1 MQVDAR
7 HRFENFVTGSANR
20 LAVAAAHAV
29 AEQPGLTYN
38 PLFIYSGSGLG
49 KTHLIGAIGNLV
61 RQKQPDLSV
70 EYVTLEDFIEQHH
83 AAIAANEGERFKQ
96 RYGRVDVL
104 LLDDVQFLTGRRET
118 QTEMLRLLN
127 ALQGTGRQV
136 VMTSDRQPSE
146 IPDVDERLITRLSG
160 GLIVDIGAPDYET
173 RIAIMRAKCDE
184 RGVKFQTGVV
194 EELAK
199 LEFRNVRELQ
209 GALNR
214 MIATQQLGGN
224 SLRPDQ
230 VSTMFAPAGSGGHA
244 AMTPGSV
251 PAAPARVTPLPV
263 SAAQRRPSRKSV
275 RLNVDFASFVSD
287 VATAVQE
294 HVDPWKLKAAEA
306 VAYWSEEGYRTT
318 QLQLLLQN
326 ATPTTDFEG
335 AIREYFG
342 AVERLRHLEGEA
354 MALDPEFGANPIFR
368 DPSKLAEAE
377 DLVRRAFAGAAPPP
391 GPSPAFAR
399 TQFEVGPSNQLAVRA
414 ADAVI
419 EDPGKK
425 YNPLFVHG
433 PSGVGKTHLVNAIG
447 NEIINL
453 SGGAAVVACVS
464 AQMFMDELIAAL
476 QDGSVDRWRQ
486 RYRSADALVIDDIQ
500 FVAGKERTQ
509 EELFHVFNALYG
521 EGKQLVFAS
530 DRPPRALEGL
540 EDRLRSRF
548 EGGLVVEM
556 QPPDRALR
564 EKLYAHYLAGAE
576 LPDAVLLL
584 GYLADRP
591 ATSVRE
597 VIGVVNRVKAA
608 ADISGGP
615 LSLEIARHELEG
627 GVPAPQA
634 PARHRISGSVRMPD
648 GPDEFFLNDE
658 KIVWHLP
665 DPSGRLI
672 EEPR

>member
-38 PLFIYSGSGLG
+38 PLFIYSSSGLG

-61 RQKQPDLSV
+61 RQKQPELSV

-83 AAIAANEGERFKQ
+83 AAIASNEAERFKQ

-118 QTEMLRLLN
+118 QTELLRLLN
-127 ALQGTGRQV
+127 ALTGTGRQV

-146 IPDVDERLITRLSG
+146 IPDVDDRLITRLAG

-173 RIAIMRAKCDE
+173 RIAIMRAKCNE
-184 RGVKFQTGVV
+184 RGVRFNTGVV

-199 LEFRNVRELQ
+199 LEFGNVRELQ

-214 MIATQQLGGN
+214 LIATQTLGGN
-224 SLRPDQ
+224 PVKPDQ
-230 VSTMFAPAGSGGHA
+230 VASMFGPATSPTA
-244 AMTPGSV
+244 V
-251 PAAPARVTPLPV
+251 PV
-263 SAAQRRPSRKSV
+263 SASGTPAAAPMPAGAPAPPTSGQRRPSRKSV
-275 RLNVDFASFVSD
+275 RLNMDFQSFVSD
-287 VATAVQE
+287 IATAVQE

-306 VAYWSEEGYRTT
+306 VAYWTEEGYRTT
-318 QLQLLLQN
+318 QLQLMLQN
-326 ATPTTDFEG
+326 AAPTTDFEG
-335 AIREYFG
+335 GLRSYFA
-342 AVERLRHLEGEA
+342 AVERLRQLEGEA
-354 MALDPEFGANPIFR
+354 TALDPEFGANPVFR
-368 DPSKLAEAE
+368 DPAKLAEAE
-377 DLVRRAFAGAAPPP
+377 ELVRRAFESAAPPP

-419 EDPGKK
+419 EDPGRK

-453 SGGAAVVACVS
+453 SGGASIVACVS

-486 RYRSADALVIDDIQ
+486 RYRGADALVIDDIQ

-530 DRPPRALEGL
+530 DRPPRLLEGL

-556 QPPDRALR
+556 QPPDRVLR
-564 EKLYAHYLAGAE
+564 EKLYAHYMSE
-576 LPDAVLLL
+576 LDMQDPPALIA
-584 GYLADRP
+584 YLADRP

-597 VIGVVNRVKAA
+597 VIGIVNRLKAA
-608 ADISGGP
+608 ADIVHVP
-615 LSLEIARHELEG
+615 LSLGLAKHELEQG
-627 GVPAPQA
+627 APAQHAPAPQHGGA
-634 PARHRISGSVRMPD
+634 NA
-648 GPDEFFLNDE
+648 FFLNDQ

-665 DPSGRLI
+665 DLSARLI